1 MILCLQDLE
10 SGSSAGGR
18 IWLNI
23 GGETCFPE
31 AGWYDLPG
39 VLLDY
44 WIPALNS
51 FADGH
56 TDFCKLG
63 FMDGPYGA
71 RLERDGN
78 TVWVSCMECG
88 REVLRQQ
95 IDFPLFMES
104 VERRMRYYERVKY
117 LGLDE

>member
-10 SGSSAGGR
+10 PGNSSGGK

-23 GGETCFPE
+23 GETVSFPE
-31 AGWYDLPG
+31 SGWYDLPG
-39 VLLDY
+39 VLLEY
-44 WIPALNS
+44 WIPALES
-51 FADGH
+51 FAAGH

-63 FMDGPYGA
+63 FLDGPYGVW
-71 RLERDGN
+71 LDRDGES
-78 TVWVSCMECG
+78 VWVSCMERG

-117 LGLDE
+117 MGLDE